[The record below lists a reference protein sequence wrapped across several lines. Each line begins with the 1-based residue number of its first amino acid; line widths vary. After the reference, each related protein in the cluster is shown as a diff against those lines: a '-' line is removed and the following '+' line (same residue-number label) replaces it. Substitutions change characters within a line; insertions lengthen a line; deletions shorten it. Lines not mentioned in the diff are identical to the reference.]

1 MVAITNTTSLT
12 FLKESID
19 ATLSEAEASLE
30 AFAEERDEGTSLDR
44 CGEAFHQLRGISQTL
59 ELCCAAVVVDRTGL
73 GLGVS
78 HRDRVARPSPRS
90 AVGGHPAV
98 MVCVEIKS
106 STRLQCARN

>member
-44 CGEAFHQLRGISQTL
+44 CGEAFHQLRGISQML
-59 ELCCAAVVVDRTGL
+59 ELSAATQLTVH
-73 GLGVS
+73 S
-78 HRDRVARPSPRS
+78 QVASKPSFSGTPGPHS
-90 AVGGHPAV
+90 EAKP
-98 MVCVEIKS
+98 S
-106 STRLQCARN
+106 

>member
-44 CGEAFHQLRGISQTL
+44 CGE
-59 ELCCAAVVVDRTGL
+59 D
-73 GLGVS
+73 
-78 HRDRVARPSPRS
+78 
-90 AVGGHPAV
+90 
-98 MVCVEIKS
+98 VC
-106 STRLQCARN
+106 